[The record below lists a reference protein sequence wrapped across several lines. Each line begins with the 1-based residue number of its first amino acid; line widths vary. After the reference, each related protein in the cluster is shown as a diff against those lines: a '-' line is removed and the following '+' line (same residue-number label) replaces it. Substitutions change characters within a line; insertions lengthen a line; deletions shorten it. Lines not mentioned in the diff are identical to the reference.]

1 LARTQRVSRA
11 KASRASEPGLREK
24 QKARRFARI
33 KLAAR
38 ELFLRNEYERTTLR
52 AIAKQARVGAGTILR
67 YVPDK
72 RALLLLLFDEDH
84 KSVSDRAAAELS
96 DDKEFLRQSI
106 DGFRH
111 YYAYFG
117 AYPEYARAILRE
129 SSFYDPWKDETPEHG
144 AGARSIDRIRRTV
157 EIARRRREITIE
169 DSDDVLAKLIFE
181 IYQIECRHWL
191 SDAKPNVEEGLAKLT
206 RTLRILQRGLR

>member
-1 LARTQRVSRA
+1 MARTQ
-11 KASRASEPGLREK
+11 KASRAKTARAYEPGIREK

-67 YVPDK
+67 YVADK

-84 KSVSDRAAAELS
+84 KSVSDRATAELS
-96 DDKEFLRQSI
+96 DSKVFLQQSI

-111 YYAYFG
+111 YYEYFG
-117 AYPEYARAILRE
+117 AYPAYARAILRE
-129 SSFYDPWKDETPEHG
+129 LSFYNPWKDETREHG

-157 EIARRRREITIE
+157 VIARSRGEITIE
-169 DSDDVLAKLIFE
+169 ESDDALAKFIFE

-191 SDAKPNVEEGLAKLT
+191 SDAQPNIEEGLKRLA
-206 RTLRILQRGLR
+206 RTLRVLQRGLR

>member
-1 LARTQRVSRA
+1 MARTQRASRA
-11 KASRASEPGLREK
+11 KAARAHEPGLREK

-33 KLAAR
+33 RLAAR
-38 ELFLRNEYERTTLR
+38 ELFLNNEYERTTLR

-96 DDKEFLRQSI
+96 DGKAFLQQSI

-111 YYAYFG
+111 YYEYFG

-129 SSFYDPWKDETPEHG
+129 FELLQSMEGRNPGPC
-144 AGARSIDRIRRTV
+144 
-157 EIARRRREITIE
+157 RRRSVDRP
-169 DSDDVLAKLIFE
+169 
-181 IYQIECRHWL
+181 YQANGR
-191 SDAKPNVEEGLAKLT
+191 DRPQ
-206 RTLRILQRGLR
+206 QRGDHD

>member
-1 LARTQRVSRA
+1 MAKIQ
-11 KASRASEPGLREK
+11 KASRSDQSAMQKPGVREK

-38 ELFLRNEYERTTLR
+38 DLFLKNEYERTTLR
-52 AIAKQARVGAGTILR
+52 AIGRQARVGAGTIFR

-84 KSVSDRAAAELS
+84 KAVSDRAAAELS
-96 DDKEFLRQSI
+96 EAKDFLQQSV

-111 YYAYFG
+111 YYRYFG

-129 SSFYDPWKDETPEHG
+129 SSFYNPWKDHAAEHR
-144 AGARSIDRIRRTV
+144 AGARSIDRIKQTV
-157 EIARRRREITIE
+157 QVARGRGEIGIDESDETLAR
-169 DSDDVLAKLIFE
+169 LIFE

-191 SDAKPNVEEGLAKLT
+191 ADAEPNVEEGLAKLR
-206 RTLRILQRGLR
+206 RTLQVLLRGLR

>member
-1 LARTQRVSRA
+1 MARTQR
-11 KASRASEPGLREK
+11 ASRVKAARAYEPGLREK

-84 KSVSDRAAAELS
+84 KSVSDRATAELS
-96 DDKEFLRQSI
+96 EDKAFLQQSI

-111 YYAYFG
+111 YYEYFG

-129 SSFYDPWKDETPEHG
+129 LSFYNPWKDEAGEHT

-157 EIARRRREITIE
+157 EFARRRGEITI
-169 DSDDVLAKLIFE
+169 
-181 IYQIECRHWL
+181 
-191 SDAKPNVEEGLAKLT
+191 
-206 RTLRILQRGLR
+206 

>member
-1 LARTQRVSRA
+1 LAKTKRVSQT
-11 KASRASEPGLREK
+11 KAAPRHEPGIREK

-96 DDKEFLRQSI
+96 DDKAFLEQSI

-111 YYAYFG
+111 YYEYFG

-129 SSFYDPWKDETPEHG
+129 SSFYNPWKDETRDHA
-144 AGARSIDRIRRTV
+144 AGGRSIDRIRRTV
-157 EIARRRREITIE
+157 EIARSRDEITIE
-169 DSDDVLAKLIFE
+169 ESDDVLAKLIFE

-191 SDAKPNVEEGLAKLT
+191 SDAKPSVEEGLAKLT
-206 RTLRILQRGLR
+206 RTLRILQRGLH

>member
-1 LARTQRVSRA
+1 MARTRR
-11 KASRASEPGLREK
+11 ASRTKATQTREPGLREK

-38 ELFLRNEYERTTLR
+38 ELFLRSGYEHTTLR

-84 KSVSDRAAAELS
+84 KSVSDRATAELS
-96 DDKEFLRQSI
+96 DAKEFLQQSI

-111 YYAYFG
+111 YYEYFG

-129 SSFYDPWKDETPEHG
+129 SSFYNPWKDERRKHA

-157 EIARRRREITIE
+157 EIARRRGEITIE
-169 DSDDVLAKLIFE
+169 ENDDALAKLIFE

-191 SDAKPNVEEGLAKLT
+191 SEVKPDITDGLTKLGQ
-206 RTLRILQRGLR
+206 TLRVLQRGLR